1 MLSLVIMAAGMGVR
15 FGGNKSTCPVGV
27 NGEIIADYAIYD
39 AIQMGF
45 SKVIFVIRRENQQIF
60 EDIVGKYRNQI
71 EVKLVWQEFDVVP
84 ENFKVKPGR
93 MKSLGTAHALYCA
106 KNEVTDNFVVI
117 NADDFYGREAFKLAK
132 QFFLTNKEEFA
143 TITYPWYETISEL
156 GSVKRGI
163 IQERNGYVEEIL
175 ECEINDE
182 EAKSLDGRYIVELTK
197 NSRVSVN
204 FWILNQKVW
213 PFLENEFKLFLN
225 SDYDEQEE
233 FLLPMMINKGIKEDV
248 FKVKNIECN
257 GTWMGV
263 TYREDLPKFQEKL
276 NVLIKRG
283 EYPNGLFDR

>member
-27 NGEIIADYAIYD
+27 NGEIVADYAVYD

-45 SKVIFVIRRENQQIF
+45 SKVIFIIRKENQQIF
-60 EDIVGKYRNQI
+60 ERIVAKYRNQI
-71 EVKLVWQEFDVVP
+71 EVKLAWQEFDVVP
-84 ENFKVKPGR
+84 ENFKVKSGR
-93 MKSLGTAHALYCA
+93 TKSLGTAHALYCA

-117 NADDFYGREAFKLAK
+117 NADDFYGREAFRLAK
-132 QFFLTNKEEFA
+132 QFVLTNKEEFA
-143 TITYPWYETISEL
+143 SITYPWYETISKL

-163 IQERNGYVEEIL
+163 IKEKNGFVTEIV

-197 NSRVSVN
+197 NSRVTVN
-204 FWILNQKVW
+204 FWIFNQKIW
-213 PFLENEFKLFLN
+213 PFLESELGLFLN
-225 SDYDEQEE
+225 SNYDNAEE
-233 FLLPMMINKGIKEDV
+233 FLLPMVINKGIQKNL
-248 FKVKNIECN
+248 FRVKNIKCN

-263 TYREDLPKFQEKL
+263 TYREDIPKFQEKL
-276 NVLIKRG
+276 NLLIKKG